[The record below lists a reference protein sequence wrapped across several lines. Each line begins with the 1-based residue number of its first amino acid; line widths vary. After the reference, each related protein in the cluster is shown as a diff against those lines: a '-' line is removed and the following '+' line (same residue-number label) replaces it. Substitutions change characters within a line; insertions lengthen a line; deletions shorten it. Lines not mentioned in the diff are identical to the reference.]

1 MKVELC
7 PTLNGQRLIL
17 TVRTAADCRDPSR
30 RARVGPNQE
39 LCCAGELIHPG
50 RVHRV
55 EMSSL
60 GRGASLMWMMGR
72 GSLHV
77 EILDAA

>member
-1 MKVELC
+1 MDK
-7 PTLNGQRLIL
+7 RL
-17 TVRTAADCRDPSR
+17 TVTVHTAADCRDPSG

-50 RVHRV
+50 RLHRV

-60 GRGASLMWMMGR
+60 GRGFSSMWMMGR

-77 EILDAA
+77 EILGAA